1 MVRKFDYKKVFK
13 EFYSQPA
20 KKVSILKM
28 PKLKY
33 LMINGYGNPNASREY
48 KEAIEVLFSLSY
60 NIKFIIKNSDLK
72 IDYGVMPLESL
83 WWTDNIN
90 DFSIDNKSMWKW
102 CSMIM
107 QPDIVTEDYI
117 EKALYEVEKKKKL
130 SSISKVECKDYD
142 EGLVAQTM
150 HVGPY
155 TNEGPTVEKLYNY
168 IKECGYVLSGLHHE
182 IYLNNPRRCLPNN
195 IKTIIRQPIVL
206 KE

>member
-1 MVRKFDYKKVFK
+1 MACKFDYKKVFK
-13 EFYSQPA
+13 EFYSQPT

-33 LMINGYGNPNASREY
+33 LMVNGCGDPNTSREY
-48 KEAIEVLFSLSY
+48 KEAVEALFSLSY
-60 NIKFIIKNSDLK
+60 TIKFMIKNSDLK

-90 DFSIDNKSMWKW
+90 DFSMDNKDMWKW

-107 QPDIVTEDYI
+107 QPDIVTEDYMG
-117 EKALYEVEKKKKL
+117 KALYEVEKKKKL
-130 SSISKVECKDYD
+130 SSLSKVEYKDYG

-155 TNEGPTVEKLYNY
+155 ADEGPTIEKLHNY
-168 IKECGYVLSGLHHE
+168 IKECGYELRGLHHE
-182 IYLNNPRRCLPNN
+182 IYLNDPRRCLPNN
-195 IKTIIRQPIVL
+195 IKTIIRQPIMS
-206 KE
+206 KR

>member
-1 MVRKFDYKKVFK
+1 
-13 EFYSQPA
+13 
-20 KKVSILKM
+20 M
-28 PKLKY
+28 PKFKY
-33 LMINGYGNPNASREY
+33 LMINGYGNPNTSREY

-60 NIKFIIKNSDLK
+60 TIKFIIKNSDLK

-130 SSISKVECKDYD
+130 SSISKVEYKDYK

-150 HVGPY
+150 HVGHY
-155 TNEGPTVEKLYNY
+155 TNEDPTVEKLHNY

-182 IYLNNPRRCLPNN
+182 IYLNDLRRCLPNN
-195 IKTIIRQPIVL
+195 IKTIIRQTIVL

>member
-1 MVRKFDYKKVFK
+1 MINKFDYKKVFK

-33 LMINGYGNPNASREY
+33 LMINGHGNPNTSKEY
-48 KEAIEVLFSLSY
+48 KDAVETLFSLAY
-60 NIKFIIKNSDLK
+60 TIKFMIKNSDLK
-72 IDYGVMPLESL
+72 IDYGVMPLESV

-90 DFSIDNKSMWKW
+90 DFLIDNKDIWKW

-107 QPDIVTEDYI
+107 QPDIVPEDYI
-117 EKALYEVEKKKKL
+117 EKALYEVERKKKL
-130 SSISKVECKDYD
+130 SSISKVEYKDHD
-142 EGLVAQTM
+142 EGLVAKIM

-155 TNEGPTVEKLYNY
+155 TNEDPTVEKLHNY
-168 IKECGYVLSGLHHE
+168 IKECGYELRGLHHE
-182 IYLNNPRRCLPNN
+182 IYLNDPKRCLPNN
-195 IKTIIRQPIVL
+195 IKTIIRQPIML